1 MPSFV
6 LGLIRSRR
14 ADGPEAGPEEFSV
27 ENYRRANPAEIFL
40 KANPAEIFLKANPA
54 EIFLKANP
62 AEIFLKANPAKIL
75 FKSKFFSLII
85 QIQSHNN
92 GKQKINKFY

>member
-62 AEIFLKANPAKIL
+62 AKIL